1 MITYSGF
8 STKVNAKRYKLND
21 FELVKQDLINYFS
34 IRRGEKLMQPTF
46 GTIIWEMLF
55 EPLSQDTEQ
64 LIVQDINKIA
74 GYDPRLTIAQVAI
87 AQQDTGLLIDLTLVY
102 NPTNQTAQLS
112 LNFDRNSQKLTTN

>member
-34 IRRGEKLMQPTF
+34 IRRGEKLMQPNF

-64 LIVQDINKIA
+64 LIIQDINKIA

-102 NPTNQTAQLS
+102 NPTNQTDLLS